1 MAGTFVR
8 RVPIFNR
15 TPNTLYVMFDGERN
29 PIPSGLSDL
38 PEHTIGKAKNQNP
51 IMGSGDP
58 YNPGASGTRYL
69 IVTDDEEGW
78 NVPLSPEE
86 WEDHCNRP
94 CREDETIWFRDHYGE
109 DPKAKMVKR
118 GSKNT
123 VASRSRGEAG
133 GAPTTLA
140 QFTARD

>member
-15 TPNTLYVMFDGERN
+15 APVTLSVMFDGERS
-29 PIPSGLSDL
+29 PIPPGLSEL
-38 PEHTIGKAKNQNP
+38 PEHTVGKAKNQNP
-51 IMGSGDP
+51 IMGTGDP
-58 YNPGASGTRYL
+58 YNPGAAGCKYL
-69 IVTDDEEGW
+69 IVTEEEEHW
-78 NVPLSPEE
+78 KEPLSVEE

-118 GSKNT
+118 GSRHT
-123 VASRSRGEAG
+123 VAARSRGEAG
-133 GAPTTLA
+133 GVTTGLA